1 MNSDTFVR
9 IAGLL
14 KLTNAQIAEE
24 SGYSPATIQA
34 VSAGYRNVSGRLE
47 AYILRKLAESK
58 DEEAVRYVLKHCSSD
73 GSAVESE

>member
-24 SGYSPATIQA
+24 SGYSLATIQA

-47 AYILRKLAESK
+47 AYILRKLSESK
-58 DEEAVRYVLKHCSSD
+58 DEEAVQLVVKYCASESV
-73 GSAVESE
+73 AVE

>member
-47 AYILRKLAESK
+47 SYLIKKLFEAK
-58 DEEAVRYVLKHCSSD
+58 HEEAVQLVLKYCSSE
-73 GSAVESE
+73 SVSVE

>member
-9 IAGLL
+9 ISGLL

-47 AYILRKLAESK
+47 AYILRKLSESQG
-58 DEEAVRYVLKHCSSD
+58 EEAVQTVLRHCTSEKT
-73 GSAVESE
+73 AVESD

>member
-24 SGYSPATIQA
+24 SGYSLATIQA
-34 VSAGYRNVSGRLE
+34 VSAGYRNVSGRLG

-58 DEEAVRYVLKHCSSD
+58 DEEAVQLVVKYCSSE
-73 GSAVESE
+73 SVAVE